1 MQESDGSTNDE
12 ATLISRKLKQMMKNK
27 GKFQTPLDIKILDL
41 KRTTRRK
48 AIRSFALSAESLDI

>member
-1 MQESDGSTNDE
+1 
-12 ATLISRKLKQMMKNK
+12 MMKNK